1 MEQEELGRG
10 DEFITCAPA
19 VNYRS
24 DWFLDLQLAGVCNHR
39 TRIHIPADLHRYF
52 FAACFAAVHQQSPK
66 LRDFPT
72 ALLPEHAGLDA
83 ALSGSHYFADRF
95 RVQVADKPSAIITS
109 HLAKDGYYCIQRDP
123 LQFGEFMERSH

>member
-10 DEFITCAPA
+10 DEFITCTPA

-24 DWFLDLQLAGVCNHR
+24 DWFLDPQLAGVCNHR

-52 FAACFAAVHQQSPK
+52 FAACFAAVHQRSPK
-66 LRDFPT
+66 LRDFPP
-72 ALLPEHAGLDA
+72 ALLPAHASVDA

-95 RVQVADKPSAIITS
+95 RVQVADKPSATITS
-109 HLAKDGYYCIQRDP
+109 HLAKDGHYCIQRDP